1 MLKVSLISLRIL
13 KVIHAC
19 TVNNPSHMSII
30 IDYMAGLL
38 LIIIIVR
45 YMTCSIDP
53 TNIPT

>member
-1 MLKVSLISLRIL
+1 MLKVSLISPRIL